1 MFNLLALHSFH
12 INFQLHVYCYKMN
25 WFHCNQQA
33 SKSWWSYTSLNLP
46 FTHSSTQLSI
56 FSSAQNIL
64 CFCVNNSVSA
74 RNIFVF
80 TLALS
85 DLLLAASIPLT
96 LGDALSQVGFQNLN
110 LKSFSGTLIIFI
122 TINNLAREWVELSLI
137 ANLPIAISTFLQ
149 ENWLIKKSYPTDSQ
163 KCLFSLIFQKNWL
176 IKESNPIQ
184 AWPLPNS
191 LLACRSIP

>member
-1 MFNLLALHSFH
+1 MHHWQGDVLKYIFDYEQPKVRQKHVSAYLSLMRDNKDVHNQRYFFNSIYCFIFLKLSLLDKMFNLLALHSFH
-12 INFQLHVYCYKMN
+12 INFQLHVFCYKMN
-25 WFHCNQQA
+25 LFHCNHQA

-56 FSSAQNIL
+56 YSSAQNIL
-64 CFCVNNSVSA
+64 CFCGNNSVSA

-110 LKSFSGTLIIFI
+110 LKSFSGTLII
-122 TINNLAREWVELSLI
+122 
-137 ANLPIAISTFLQ
+137 
-149 ENWLIKKSYPTDSQ
+149 
-163 KCLFSLIFQKNWL
+163 
-176 IKESNPIQ
+176 
-184 AWPLPNS
+184 
-191 LLACRSIP
+191 